1 MTRIAVIQ
9 TAFPGDV
16 ILSLPIYQAL
26 KDKDSSCHTA
36 AVVRPESVC
45 LIDSNPF
52 VDEVIPFD
60 KYGADRGFN
69 GIAKMAAKLRG
80 LDKAIV
86 VQRHIRAAMV
96 AALARIPERIGY
108 DNSSARLLYTRRIKY
123 REDVHEVQRCLDLIG
138 IDNDD
143 KRYKPKIY
151 LSDKALHDAASLLEQ
166 SGLTGEFM
174 ALAPGSVWFTK
185 RYIHYS
191 ELIDLIHKKFSLPVV
206 LLGSQQDSALC
217 ALIGKA
223 CTHPPCDLSGKTDL
237 LLSAAVISKARL
249 AITNDS
255 APGHIAAAVG
265 TPAVAIF
272 GPTVPS
278 FGFAPYAEN
287 SVVVDIGQLY
297 CRPCTRHGSQQCP
310 QGHFRC
316 MKDLSPEKIIVAAKS
331 LLSF

>member
-1 MTRIAVIQ
+1 MTRVAVIQ

-26 KDKDSSCHTA
+26 KENDPACHCA
-36 AVVRPESVC
+36 AVVRPESVR
-45 LIDSNPF
+45 LFESNPY
-52 VDEVIPFD
+52 VDEIIPFD

-69 GIAKMAAKLRG
+69 GIARLAAKLRG
-80 LDKAIV
+80 YDKAVV
-86 VQRHIRAAMV
+86 VQRHIRSAMI
-96 AALARIPERIGY
+96 AALARIPERIGF

-138 IDNDD
+138 IDNND
-143 KRYKPKIY
+143 KRYRPKIY
-151 LSDKALHDAASLLEQ
+151 LSEKTLHDAASLLEQ
-166 SGLTGEFM
+166 SGLAGEFIVV
-174 ALAPGSVWFTK
+174 APGSVWFTK
-185 RYIHYS
+185 RYVHYAK
-191 ELIDLIHKKFSLPVV
+191 LTDLIHDNFNLPVV
-206 LLGSQQDSALC
+206 LLGGQQDRALC
-217 ALIGKA
+217 AQISET
-223 CTHPPCDLSGKTDL
+223 CTHPPRDLSGKTDL
-237 LLSAAVISKARL
+237 LISAAVISKARM

-265 TPAVAIF
+265 TPAVAVF

-316 MKDLSPEKIIVAAKS
+316 MKELSPEKIIVAAKS
-331 LLSF
+331 LLLF